1 MVWGLVGTSR
11 YPALRRTTREHPGT
25 GGQPSCG
32 CPFPTSPSRCPRSH
46 PRTHTSTRPDRS
58 ERSWLRPQPRSRPE
72 RPRPE
77 RTSPGRT
84 TRPPIRQGERPE
96 PPRRRGE
103 RAAPAMRAFGVRGDS
118 PVPRF
123 PKQGKLRVSGSGG
136 GKIPPE
142 FIYWSWRSQDAGGEG
157 PRWEKRKDDEW
168 LFQTERGLYY
178 PGHEEA
184 AVPSPHPEPCR
195 GLCHPEVTLAA
206 HLDAPRPGIS
216 PPQQLSQVVTEEGK
230 EQLWDADTQRTPFSA
245 GPSATS
251 VPQPGDTCSGG
262 PLPSG
267 DVLLG
272 CMGSMSGYSCMLCTW
287 GTRGLWPRAHRT
299 GRCSGFGSCS
309 VGRSS

>member
-136 GKIPPE
+136 GKIPPG
-142 FIYWSWRSQDAGGEG
+142 FIYWSWRSQDPGGEG
-157 PRWEKRKDDEW
+157 PRREKRKEDEW

-195 GLCHPEVTLAA
+195 GLCHPEVPLAA

-230 EQLWDADTQRTPFSA
+230 EQLWDADTAHALLCRSQCHICPTAWRYLLR
-245 GPSATS
+245 GPAAIGRCA
-251 VPQPGDTCSGG
+251 PGLHGKHVR
-262 PLPSG
+262 
-267 DVLLG
+267 VLLHAVH
-272 CMGSMSGYSCMLCTW
+272 MGD
-287 GTRGLWPRAHRT
+287 PRAVAT
-299 GRCSGFGSCS
+299 
-309 VGRSS
+309 RSPNWQM